1 MMRGLLLSGLLT
13 TALAAGP
20 VGAAETYGLVIG
32 IDDYDHIPDLQGAV
46 NDARDIA
53 AALEDMDA
61 EVTLLLDAEASRDAI
76 LSAWRDIAAKVER
89 GDRFVI
95 SYAGHGSNEP
105 AAHPETEADGLDENF
120 LLAGFAPSGADA
132 AERIR
137 DDEIATLLALTP
149 EAQVIFVADACHS
162 GTVSRNISPVLGYRY
177 VENGVL
183 SDDPLPPPP
192 PPPGGRSEGRED
204 VALFLAAV
212 DETAKVPEFLIDG
225 RPRGALSYA
234 FARGLRG
241 AADADRDADLT
252 KEELAFYVRRSVR
265 QISQGVQAPQV
276 SPAGRGSEVLFS
288 LRSGGTS
295 SLSEDIF
302 SLGFDALPRLTL
314 AHDGDA
320 GTDLVLGRLDGID
333 LVGPGEAATL
343 IYDSRAGALR
353 SMVGDV
359 IRVVGP
365 AGQDGFAEI
374 TQTVIDKMRIANALG
389 QAGERHAL
397 AVTFAAGDKTYAAG
411 DRVDVRVTQ
420 RMTDHLALFAISSDG
435 SMSFLYPVQDPQA
448 GISDPLSIPPEDTLE
463 LMLQVTPPFG
473 ADHLIAFET
482 ANDSPDLR
490 AALAAA
496 ERSGDLRAFWD
507 LLRGAAVYMTEPP
520 AVAIFPF
527 YTTRS

>member
-1 MMRGLLLSGLLT
+1 MMRPLLASIAVSVS
-13 TALAAGP
+13 ALGTPLVAD
-20 VGAAETYGLVIG
+20 TYGLVIG
-32 IDDYDHIPDLQGAV
+32 IDAYDHIPDLQGAV

-61 EVTLLLDAEASRDAI
+61 EVTLLLDGAATREAIFA
-76 LSAWRDIAAKVER
+76 AWRDIAAKVEP

-105 AAHPETEADGLDENF
+105 AAHPETEIDGLDENF
-120 LLAGFAPSGADA
+120 LLAGFAPVGADA

-149 EAQVIFVADACHS
+149 DAQVIFVADACHS
-162 GTVSRNISPVLGYRY
+162 GTVSRNITPVLGYRY

-192 PPPGGRSEGRED
+192 PPPGGRSEGRDD

-212 DETAKVPEFLIDG
+212 DETAKVPEFLIEG
-225 RPRGALSYA
+225 RPRGALSFA

-241 AADADRDADLT
+241 AADADRDSELT

-265 QISQGVQAPQV
+265 QISQGVQAPEV
-276 SPAGRGSEVLFS
+276 SPAGRGAEILFS
-288 LRSGGTS
+288 LRSGGDTVIS
-295 SLSEDIF
+295 QDVFSLS
-302 SLGFDALPRLTL
+302 FDALPRLTL

-333 LVGPGEAATL
+333 LVGPGDAASL
-343 IYDSRAGALR
+343 VYESDSGSLKT
-353 SMVGDV
+353 MVGDV
-359 IRVVGP
+359 VRVLGRSDSEDF
-365 AGQDGFAEI
+365 G
-374 TQTVIDKMRIANALG
+374 TVAQVAIDKMRIAAALET
-389 QAGERHAL
+389 AARNSAL
-397 AVTFAAGDKTYAAG
+397 AVTFGGGDKTYRT
-411 DRVDVRVTQ
+411 DEIVEVQVLQ
-420 RMTDHLALFAISSDG
+420 RQSEHLALFAISSDG
-435 SMSFLYPVQDPQA
+435 SMSFLYPIQDPAA
-448 GISDPLSIPPEDTLE
+448 GLNDPLSVTPTETLD
-463 LMLQVTPPFG
+463 LPLKVTPPYG

-496 ERSGDLRAFWD
+496 EQQGDLRTFWD

-520 AVAIFPF
+520 TVAIFPF